1 MAPRFWCKSFDDGD
15 LVLRQENDAASRGL
29 FLSFNPAEFVSQV
42 LMLNIKGL
50 MLITTIIL
58 NNIFD
63 SDLGDGDFVAFLLF
77 FIKTFII
84 STI

>member
-1 MAPRFWCKSFDDGD
+1 M
-15 LVLRQENDAASRGL
+15 LV
-29 FLSFNPAEFVSQV
+29 
-42 LMLNIKGL
+42 I
-50 MLITTIIL
+50 TIIL
-58 NNIFD
+58 NNIFE